1 MVQIDA
7 KLAIGG
13 AIIIAAG
20 IVLSMHLDSTTPVG
34 MHGMTDDEIEDLLFE
49 QRISDDVGNLVAVLL
64 GVGLLLLLLSFGTK
78 IPKRGGK
85 VKDNSDKKRS

>member
-13 AIIIAAG
+13 AIMIAAG
-20 IVLSMHLDSTTPVG
+20 IGLSMYLDSNTPVG
-34 MHGMTDDEIEDLLFE
+34 MHGMTDDEIDDLLLD
-49 QRISDDVGNLVAVLL
+49 QRISGDVGNLVAVLL

-78 IPKRGGK
+78 IPKRGSK
-85 VKDNSDKKRS
+85 VKDNKDTKKS